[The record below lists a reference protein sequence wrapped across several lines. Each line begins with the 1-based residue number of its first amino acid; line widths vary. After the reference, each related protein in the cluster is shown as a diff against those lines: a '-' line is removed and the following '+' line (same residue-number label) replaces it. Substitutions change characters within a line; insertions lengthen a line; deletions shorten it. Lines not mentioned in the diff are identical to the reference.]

1 MDIADRLIK
10 IREDKEYSQ
19 EKFASELGLSRNF
32 INQVENR
39 KKNISERTIKD
50 ICREFNINE
59 EWLTD
64 GIGEMKKTADRKLSG
79 YLSEIAT
86 GDDEFIQNLIEVY
99 MELDPTS
106 KEALKEIAKK
116 MADKQKKS
124 EG

>member
-1 MDIADRLIK
+1 MKNRIK
-10 IREDKEYSQ
+10 QIRKE
-19 EKFASELGLSRNF
+19 AGLT
-32 INQVENR
+32 QVEFGSKIGVKGNTVTNYETGLR
-39 KKNISERTIKD
+39 NPTDAVILS

-64 GIGEMKKTADRKLSG
+64 GIGEMKKTAGRKLSG

-124 EG
+124 GG

>member
-1 MDIADRLIK
+1 MNSRIK
-10 IREDKEYSQ
+10 EVRTTFGKSQ
-19 EKFASELGLSRNF
+19 TDFAKALSISRSAICKIESGENTPSE
-32 INQVENR
+32 Q
-39 KKNISERTIKD
+39 TIKL

-64 GIGEMKKTADRKLSG
+64 GIGEMKKTTDRKLSG

-99 MELDPTS
+99 MELDKTS
-106 KEALKEIAKK
+106 KEALKKIANK

-124 EG
+124 RD

>member
-1 MDIADRLIK
+1 MNSRIKEVRIASGKSQTDFAKALSISRSAICK
-10 IREDKEYSQ
+10 IESGENTP
-19 EKFASELGLSRNF
+19 SE
-32 INQVENR
+32 Q
-39 KKNISERTIKD
+39 TIKL

-64 GIGEMKKTADRKLSG
+64 GIGEMKKTTDRKLSG

-99 MELDPTS
+99 MELDKTS

-124 EG
+124 GG

>member
-1 MDIADRLIK
+1 MNSRIK
-10 IREDKEYSQ
+10 EVRTAFGKSQ
-19 EKFASELGLSRNF
+19 TDFAKALSISRSAICKIESGENTPSE
-32 INQVENR
+32 Q
-39 KKNISERTIKD
+39 TIKL

-124 EG
+124 GG